1 MRKSK
6 FTEEQ
11 IVFALRQAEAGL
23 GVEETCRKLGVSQAT
38 FFRWTK

>member
-1 MRKSK
+1 MRKSE

-11 IVFALRQAEAGL
+11 VVFAPRRAEAGL

-38 FFRWTK
+38 FSR